1 MAFSV
6 GIDLGTTN
14 TVVSTARRGVTSN
27 IEVTTEAIDQIVNE
41 EWGDIESSTLLP
53 SVLYVNNGLHNVGLI
68 AKEMKG
74 QSSNR
79 VIFNSKNYMG
89 ENDYKWE
96 IDDKEYSP
104 EMVASYFLSAVRK
117 HLLQKYR
124 DEESIDTA
132 VITVPASFNI
142 DQRNATKT
150 AAKLAGF
157 KGDITLISEPTAAVL
172 DFINEQSK
180 LQDCDKFIDLNDFKN
195 ILVFDLGGGTC
206 DVAILKVK
214 INGKEIYVEELA
226 VSPHTLIGGAN
237 FEAYAVEGII
247 KDFEKE
253 NNISLIKELDNDS
266 YRKLKSMLSVY
277 LEKAKIFFAGKYFQY
292 NDGIRDIANIENE
305 LSRLIGIPNVINGK
319 PFRFD
324 LTMKRYNEYI
334 NTLLI
339 KESMENIIAPIE
351 STLRAS
357 NLSSSEIDYIF
368 CVGGMTKYPAVW
380 DAISRYFGKE
390 PLKFTDSMESVSRGA
405 AIYHHYDIKSEP
417 ICGLPDN
424 IRNKEENEEVI
435 DIIPTLPQTV
445 YLNVKDG
452 FPIPLIEAKT
462 KAGTPI
468 IHDDLIKVTS
478 EVGVSL
484 ELYAGMSFFDPDLKR
499 LENVH
504 LKFPVGVSTGTDISL
519 KLEYTQKGILV
530 FEAWIKDRPEIK
542 INLTLE
548 GSQLED
554 KDIKE
559 LNEEYKFDDVR
570 GVM

>member
-14 TVVSTARRGVTSN
+14 TVVSTARRGISSN

-53 SVLYVNNGLHNVGLI
+53 SVLYVNNGLHNVGLM
-68 AKEMKG
+68 AREMKG

-79 VIFNSKNYMG
+79 VIFSSENYMG

-104 EMVASYFLSAVRK
+104 EIVASYFLSAVRK

-124 DEESIDTA
+124 DEESIDSA

-157 KGDITLISEPTAAVL
+157 NGDIILISEPTAAVL

-180 LQDCDKFIDLNDFKN
+180 LQDCDKFIDLNDYKN

-206 DVAILKVK
+206 DVSVLQVK
-214 INGKEIYVEELA
+214 INGKNIYVEEVA

-247 KDFEKE
+247 KDFEKQ
-253 NNISLIKELDNDS
+253 NNISLIKELDTES

-277 LEKAKIFFAGKYFQY
+277 LEKAKIFFAGKYLQF
-292 NDGIRDIANIENE
+292 NDGVRDIENIENE
-305 LSRLIGIPNVINGK
+305 LSRLIGIPNVVNGK

-334 NTLLI
+334 STLLT
-339 KESMENIIAPIE
+339 KESKENIFAPIE
-351 STLRAS
+351 STLRSS
-357 NLSSSEIDYIF
+357 NLKSSEIDYVF

-380 DAISRYFGKE
+380 NAISNYFGKE

-405 AIYHHYDIKSEP
+405 AIYHHYNVKEKPSTEP
-417 ICGLPDN
+417 PEDSGDVGT
-424 IRNKEENEEVI
+424 VI
-435 DIIPTLPQTV
+435 EDVTPTLPQTI

-452 FPIPLIEAKT
+452 FPVPLIEAKT
-462 KAGTPI
+462 KAGTPV
-468 IHDDLIKVTS
+468 IHEDFIEVTS

-499 LENVH
+499 LENVK
-504 LKFPVGVSTGTDISL
+504 LNFPVGVSAGTNISL
-519 KLEYTQKGILV
+519 KLEYTQKGILL

-554 KDIKE
+554 EDIEK
-559 LNEEYKFDDVR
+559 LNKEYKFDDVR
-570 GVM
+570 GVI

>member
-14 TVVSTARRGVTSN
+14 TVVSTARRGISSN

-53 SVLYVNNGLHNVGLI
+53 SVLYVNNGLHNVGLM
-68 AKEMKG
+68 AREMKG

-79 VIFNSKNYMG
+79 VIFSSKNYMG

-104 EMVASYFLSAVRK
+104 EIVASYFLSAVRK

-124 DEESIDTA
+124 DEESIDSA

-157 KGDITLISEPTAAVL
+157 NGDIILISEPTAAVL

-180 LQDCDKFIDLNDFKN
+180 LQDCDKFIDLNDYKN

-206 DVAILKVK
+206 DVSVLQVK
-214 INGKEIYVEELA
+214 INGKNIYVEEVA

-247 KDFEKE
+247 KDFEKQ
-253 NNISLIKELDNDS
+253 NNISLIKELDTES

-277 LEKAKIFFAGKYFQY
+277 LEKAKIFFAGKYLQF
-292 NDGIRDIANIENE
+292 NDGVRDIENIENE
-305 LSRLIGIPNVINGK
+305 LSRLIGIPNVVNGK

-334 NTLLI
+334 STLLT
-339 KESMENIIAPIE
+339 KESKENIFAPIE
-351 STLRAS
+351 STLRSS
-357 NLSSSEIDYIF
+357 NLKISEIDYVF

-380 DAISRYFGKE
+380 NAISNYFGKE

-405 AIYHHYDIKSEP
+405 AIYHHY
-417 ICGLPDN
+417 N
-424 IRNKEENEEVI
+424 VKEKPSTESPEDSGDVGTVI
-435 DIIPTLPQTV
+435 EDVTPTLPQTI

-452 FPIPLIEAKT
+452 FPVPLIEAKT
-462 KAGTPI
+462 KAGTPV
-468 IHDDLIKVTS
+468 IHEDLIEVTS

-499 LENVH
+499 LENVK
-504 LKFPVGVSTGTDISL
+504 LNFPVGVSAGTNISL
-519 KLEYTQKGILV
+519 KLEYTQKGILL

-554 KDIKE
+554 EDIEK
-559 LNEEYKFDDVR
+559 LNKEYKFDDVR
-570 GVM
+570 GVI

>member
-14 TVVSTARRGVTSN
+14 TVVSTARRGISSN

-53 SVLYVNNGLHNVGLI
+53 SVLYVNNGLHNVGLM
-68 AKEMKG
+68 AREMKG

-79 VIFNSKNYMG
+79 VIFSSKNYMG

-104 EMVASYFLSAVRK
+104 EIVASYFLSAVRK

-124 DEESIDTA
+124 DEESIDSA

-157 KGDITLISEPTAAVL
+157 NGDIILISEPTAAVL

-180 LQDCDKFIDLNDFKN
+180 LQDCDKFIDLNDYKN

-206 DVAILKVK
+206 DVSVLQVK
-214 INGKEIYVEELA
+214 INGKNIYVEEVA

-247 KDFEKE
+247 KDFEKQ
-253 NNISLIKELDNDS
+253 NNISLIKELDTES

-277 LEKAKIFFAGKYFQY
+277 LEKAKIFFAGKYLQF
-292 NDGIRDIANIENE
+292 NDGVRDIENIENE
-305 LSRLIGIPNVINGK
+305 LSRLIGIPNVVNGK

-334 NTLLI
+334 STLLT
-339 KESMENIIAPIE
+339 KESKENIFAPIE
-351 STLRAS
+351 STLRSS
-357 NLSSSEIDYIF
+357 NLKSSEIDYVF

-380 DAISRYFGKE
+380 NAISNYFGKE

-405 AIYHHYDIKSEP
+405 AIYHHYNVKEKPSTEP
-417 ICGLPDN
+417 PEDSGDVGT
-424 IRNKEENEEVI
+424 VI
-435 DIIPTLPQTV
+435 EDVTPTLPQTI

-452 FPIPLIEAKT
+452 FPVPLIEAKT
-462 KAGTPI
+462 KAGTPV
-468 IHDDLIKVTS
+468 IHEDFIEVTS

-499 LENVH
+499 LENVK
-504 LKFPVGVSTGTDISL
+504 LNFPVGVSAGTNISL
-519 KLEYTQKGILV
+519 KLEYTQKGILL

-554 KDIKE
+554 EDIEKLNKE
-559 LNEEYKFDDVR
+559 HKFDDVR
-570 GVM
+570 GVI

>member
-14 TVVSTARRGVTSN
+14 TVVSTARRGISSN

-53 SVLYVNNGLHNVGLI
+53 SVLYVNNGLHNVGLM
-68 AKEMKG
+68 AREMKG

-79 VIFNSKNYMG
+79 VIFSSKNYMG

-104 EMVASYFLSAVRK
+104 EIVASYFLSAVRK

-124 DEESIDTA
+124 DEESIDSA

-157 KGDITLISEPTAAVL
+157 NGDIILISEPTAAVL

-180 LQDCDKFIDLNDFKN
+180 LQDCDKFIDLNDYKN

-206 DVAILKVK
+206 DVSVLQVK
-214 INGKEIYVEELA
+214 INGKNIYVEEVA

-247 KDFEKE
+247 KDFEKQ
-253 NNISLIKELDNDS
+253 NNISLIKELDTES

-277 LEKAKIFFAGKYFQY
+277 LEKAKIFFAGKYLQF
-292 NDGIRDIANIENE
+292 NDGVRDIENIENE
-305 LSRLIGIPNVINGK
+305 LSRLIGIPNVVNCK

-334 NTLLI
+334 STLLT
-339 KESMENIIAPIE
+339 KESKENIFAPIE
-351 STLRAS
+351 STLRSS
-357 NLSSSEIDYIF
+357 NLKSSEIDYVF

-380 DAISRYFGKE
+380 NAISNYFGKE

-405 AIYHHYDIKSEP
+405 AIYHHYNVKEKPSTEP
-417 ICGLPDN
+417 PEDSGDVGT
-424 IRNKEENEEVI
+424 VI
-435 DIIPTLPQTV
+435 EDVTPTLPQTI

-452 FPIPLIEAKT
+452 FPVPLIEAKT
-462 KAGTPI
+462 KAGTPV
-468 IHDDLIKVTS
+468 IHEDFIEVTS

-499 LENVH
+499 LENVK
-504 LKFPVGVSTGTDISL
+504 LNFPVGVSAGTNISL
-519 KLEYTQKGILV
+519 KLEYTQKGILL

-554 KDIKE
+554 EDIEK
-559 LNEEYKFDDVR
+559 LNKEYKFDDVR
-570 GVM
+570 GVI

>member
-266 YRKLKSMLSVY
+266 YRKLKSMLSV
-277 LEKAKIFFAGKYFQY
+277 
-292 NDGIRDIANIENE
+292 
-305 LSRLIGIPNVINGK
+305 
-319 PFRFD
+319 
-324 LTMKRYNEYI
+324 
-334 NTLLI
+334 
-339 KESMENIIAPIE
+339 
-351 STLRAS
+351 
-357 NLSSSEIDYIF
+357 
-368 CVGGMTKYPAVW
+368 
-380 DAISRYFGKE
+380 
-390 PLKFTDSMESVSRGA
+390 
-405 AIYHHYDIKSEP
+405 
-417 ICGLPDN
+417 
-424 IRNKEENEEVI
+424 
-435 DIIPTLPQTV
+435 
-445 YLNVKDG
+445 
-452 FPIPLIEAKT
+452 
-462 KAGTPI
+462 
-468 IHDDLIKVTS
+468 
-478 EVGVSL
+478 
-484 ELYAGMSFFDPDLKR
+484 
-499 LENVH
+499 
-504 LKFPVGVSTGTDISL
+504 
-519 KLEYTQKGILV
+519 
-530 FEAWIKDRPEIK
+530 
-542 INLTLE
+542 
-548 GSQLED
+548 
-554 KDIKE
+554 
-559 LNEEYKFDDVR
+559 
-570 GVM
+570 

>member
-14 TVVSTARRGVTSN
+14 TVVSTARRGISSN

-53 SVLYVNNGLHNVGLI
+53 SVLYVNNGLHNVGLM
-68 AKEMKG
+68 AREMKG

-79 VIFNSKNYMG
+79 VIFSSENYMG

-104 EMVASYFLSAVRK
+104 EIVASYFLSAVRK

-124 DEESIDTA
+124 DEESIDSA

-157 KGDITLISEPTAAVL
+157 NGDIILISEPTAAVL

-180 LQDCDKFIDLNDFKN
+180 LQDCDKFIDLNDYKN

-206 DVAILKVK
+206 DVSVLQVK
-214 INGKEIYVEELA
+214 INGKNIYVEEVA

-247 KDFEKE
+247 KDFEKQ
-253 NNISLIKELDNDS
+253 NNISLIKELDTES

-277 LEKAKIFFAGKYFQY
+277 LEKAKIFFAGKYLQF
-292 NDGIRDIANIENE
+292 NDGVRDIENIENV
-305 LSRLIGIPNVINGK
+305 LSRLIGIPNVVNGK

-334 NTLLI
+334 STLLT
-339 KESMENIIAPIE
+339 KESKENIFAPIE
-351 STLRAS
+351 STLRSS
-357 NLSSSEIDYIF
+357 NLKSSEIDYVF

-380 DAISRYFGKE
+380 NAISNYFGKE

-405 AIYHHYDIKSEP
+405 AIYHHYNVKEKPSTEP
-417 ICGLPDN
+417 PEDSGDVGT
-424 IRNKEENEEVI
+424 VI
-435 DIIPTLPQTV
+435 EDVTPTLPQTI

-452 FPIPLIEAKT
+452 FPVPLIEAKT
-462 KAGTPI
+462 KAGTPV
-468 IHDDLIKVTS
+468 IHEDFIEVTS

-499 LENVH
+499 LENVK
-504 LKFPVGVSTGTDISL
+504 LNFPVGVSAGTNISL
-519 KLEYTQKGILV
+519 KLEYTQKGILL

-554 KDIKE
+554 EDIEK
-559 LNEEYKFDDVR
+559 LNKEYKFDDVR
-570 GVM
+570 GVI

>member
-14 TVVSTARRGVTSN
+14 TVVSTARRGISSN

-53 SVLYVNNGLHNVGLI
+53 SVLYVNNGLHNVGLM
-68 AKEMKG
+68 AREMKG

-79 VIFNSKNYMG
+79 VIFSSKNYMG

-104 EMVASYFLSAVRK
+104 EIVASYFLSAVRK

-124 DEESIDTA
+124 DEESIDSA

-157 KGDITLISEPTAAVL
+157 NGDIILISEPTAAVL

-180 LQDCDKFIDLNDFKN
+180 LQDCDKFIDLNDYKN

-206 DVAILKVK
+206 DVSVLQVK
-214 INGKEIYVEELA
+214 INGKNIYVEEVA

-247 KDFEKE
+247 KDFEKQ
-253 NNISLIKELDNDS
+253 NNISLIKELDTES

-277 LEKAKIFFAGKYFQY
+277 LEKAKIFFAGKYLQF
-292 NDGIRDIANIENE
+292 NDGVRDIENIENE
-305 LSRLIGIPNVINGK
+305 LSRLIGIPNVVNGK

-334 NTLLI
+334 STLLT
-339 KESMENIIAPIE
+339 KESKENIFAPIE
-351 STLRAS
+351 STLRSS
-357 NLSSSEIDYIF
+357 NLKSSEIDYVF

-380 DAISRYFGKE
+380 NAISNYFGKE

-405 AIYHHYDIKSEP
+405 AIYHHYNVKEKPSTEP
-417 ICGLPDN
+417 PEDSGDVGT
-424 IRNKEENEEVI
+424 VI
-435 DIIPTLPQTV
+435 EDVTPTLPQTI

-452 FPIPLIEAKT
+452 FPVPLIEAKT
-462 KAGTPI
+462 KAGTPV
-468 IHDDLIKVTS
+468 IHEDFIEVTS

-499 LENVH
+499 LENVK
-504 LKFPVGVSTGTDISL
+504 LNFPVGVSAGTNISL
-519 KLEYTQKGILV
+519 KLEYTQKGILL

-554 KDIKE
+554 EDIEK
-559 LNEEYKFDDVR
+559 LNKEYKFDDVR
-570 GVM
+570 GVI

>member
-14 TVVSTARRGVTSN
+14 TVVSTARRGISSN

-53 SVLYVNNGLHNVGLI
+53 SVLYVNNGLHNVGLM
-68 AKEMKG
+68 AREMKG

-79 VIFNSKNYMG
+79 VIFSSKNYMG

-104 EMVASYFLSAVRK
+104 EIVASYFLSAVRK

-124 DEESIDTA
+124 DEESIDSA

-157 KGDITLISEPTAAVL
+157 NDDIILISEPTAAVL

-180 LQDCDKFIDLNDFKN
+180 LQDCDKFIDLNDYKN

-206 DVAILKVK
+206 DVSVLQVK
-214 INGKEIYVEELA
+214 INGKNIYVEEVA

-247 KDFEKE
+247 KDFEKQ
-253 NNISLIKELDNDS
+253 NNISLIKELDTES

-277 LEKAKIFFAGKYFQY
+277 LEKAKIFFAGKYLQF
-292 NDGIRDIANIENE
+292 NDGVRDIENIENE
-305 LSRLIGIPNVINGK
+305 LSRLIGIPNVVNGK

-334 NTLLI
+334 STLLT
-339 KESMENIIAPIE
+339 KESKENIFAPIE
-351 STLRAS
+351 STLRSS
-357 NLSSSEIDYIF
+357 NLKSSEIDYVF

-380 DAISRYFGKE
+380 NAISNYFGKE

-405 AIYHHYDIKSEP
+405 AIYHHYNVKEKPSTEP
-417 ICGLPDN
+417 PEDSGDVGT
-424 IRNKEENEEVI
+424 VI
-435 DIIPTLPQTV
+435 EDVTPTLPQTI

-452 FPIPLIEAKT
+452 FPVPLIEAKT
-462 KAGTPI
+462 KAGTPV
-468 IHDDLIKVTS
+468 IHEDLIEVTS

-499 LENVH
+499 LENVK
-504 LKFPVGVSTGTDISL
+504 LNFPVGVSAGTNISL
-519 KLEYTQKGILV
+519 KLEYTQKGILL

-554 KDIKE
+554 EDIEK
-559 LNEEYKFDDVR
+559 LNKEYKFDDVR
-570 GVM
+570 GVI

>member
-14 TVVSTARRGVTSN
+14 TVVSTARRGISSN

-53 SVLYVNNGLHNVGLI
+53 SVLYVNNGLHNVGLM
-68 AKEMKG
+68 AREMKG

-79 VIFNSKNYMG
+79 VIFSSKNYMG

-104 EMVASYFLSAVRK
+104 EIVASYFLSAVRK

-124 DEESIDTA
+124 DEESIDSA

-157 KGDITLISEPTAAVL
+157 NGDIILISEPTAAVL

-180 LQDCDKFIDLNDFKN
+180 LQDCDKFIDLNDYKN

-206 DVAILKVK
+206 DVSVLQVK
-214 INGKEIYVEELA
+214 INGKNIYVEEVA

-247 KDFEKE
+247 KDFEKQ
-253 NNISLIKELDNDS
+253 NNISLIKELDTES

-277 LEKAKIFFAGKYFQY
+277 LEKAKIFFAGKYLQF
-292 NDGIRDIANIENE
+292 NDGVRDIENIENE
-305 LSRLIGIPNVINGK
+305 LSRLIGIPNVVNGK

-334 NTLLI
+334 STLLT
-339 KESMENIIAPIE
+339 KESKENIFAPIE
-351 STLRAS
+351 STLRSS
-357 NLSSSEIDYIF
+357 NLKSSEIDYVF

-380 DAISRYFGKE
+380 NAISNYFGKE

-405 AIYHHYDIKSEP
+405 AIYHHYNVKEKPSTEP
-417 ICGLPDN
+417 PEDSGAVGT
-424 IRNKEENEEVI
+424 VI
-435 DIIPTLPQTV
+435 EDVTPTLPQTI

-452 FPIPLIEAKT
+452 FPVPLIEAKT
-462 KAGTPI
+462 KAGTPV
-468 IHDDLIKVTS
+468 IHEDLIEVTS

-499 LENVH
+499 LENVK
-504 LKFPVGVSTGTDISL
+504 LNFPVGVSAGTNISL
-519 KLEYTQKGILV
+519 KLEYTQKGILL

-554 KDIKE
+554 EDIEK
-559 LNEEYKFDDVR
+559 LNKEYKFDDVR
-570 GVM
+570 GVI

>member
-14 TVVSTARRGVTSN
+14 TVVSTARRGISSN
-27 IEVTTEAIDQIVNE
+27 IEVTTEAIDQIVDE

-53 SVLYVNNGLHNVGLI
+53 SVLYVNNGLHNVGLM
-68 AKEMKG
+68 AREMKG

-79 VIFNSKNYMG
+79 VIFSSKNYMG

-104 EMVASYFLSAVRK
+104 EIVASYFLSAVRK

-124 DEESIDTA
+124 DEESIDSA

-157 KGDITLISEPTAAVL
+157 NGDIILISEPTAAVL

-180 LQDCDKFIDLNDFKN
+180 LQDCDKFIDLNDYKN

-206 DVAILKVK
+206 DVSVLQVK
-214 INGKEIYVEELA
+214 INGKNIYVEEVA

-247 KDFEKE
+247 KDFEKQ
-253 NNISLIKELDNDS
+253 NNISLIKELDTES

-277 LEKAKIFFAGKYFQY
+277 LEKAKIFFAGKYLQF
-292 NDGIRDIANIENE
+292 NDGVRDIENIENE
-305 LSRLIGIPNVINGK
+305 LSRLIGIPNVVNGK

-334 NTLLI
+334 STLLT
-339 KESMENIIAPIE
+339 KESKENIFAPIE
-351 STLRAS
+351 STLRSS
-357 NLSSSEIDYIF
+357 NLKSSEIDYVF

-380 DAISRYFGKE
+380 NAISNYFGKE

-405 AIYHHYDIKSEP
+405 AIYHHYNVKEKPSTEP
-417 ICGLPDN
+417 PEDSGDVGT
-424 IRNKEENEEVI
+424 VI
-435 DIIPTLPQTV
+435 EDVTPTLPQTI

-452 FPIPLIEAKT
+452 FPVPLIEAKT
-462 KAGTPI
+462 KAGTPV
-468 IHDDLIKVTS
+468 IHEDLIEVTS

-499 LENVH
+499 LENVK
-504 LKFPVGVSTGTDISL
+504 LNFPVGVSAGTNISL
-519 KLEYTQKGILV
+519 KLEYTQKGILL

-554 KDIKE
+554 EDIEK
-559 LNEEYKFDDVR
+559 LNKEYKFDDVR
-570 GVM
+570 GVI

>member
-1 MAFSV
+1 
-6 GIDLGTTN
+6 
-14 TVVSTARRGVTSN
+14 
-27 IEVTTEAIDQIVNE
+27 
-41 EWGDIESSTLLP
+41 
-53 SVLYVNNGLHNVGLI
+53 
-68 AKEMKG
+68 MKG

-79 VIFNSKNYMG
+79 VIFSSKNYMG

-104 EMVASYFLSAVRK
+104 EIVASYFLSAVRK

-124 DEESIDTA
+124 DEESIDSA

-157 KGDITLISEPTAAVL
+157 NGDIILISEPTAAVL

-180 LQDCDKFIDLNDFKN
+180 LQDCDKFIDLNDYKN

-206 DVAILKVK
+206 DVSVLQVK
-214 INGKEIYVEELA
+214 INGKNIYVEEVA

-247 KDFEKE
+247 KDFEKQ
-253 NNISLIKELDNDS
+253 NNISLIKELDTES

-277 LEKAKIFFAGKYFQY
+277 LEKAKIFFAGKYLQF
-292 NDGIRDIANIENE
+292 NDGVRDIENIDNE
-305 LSRLIGIPNVINGK
+305 LSRLIGIPNVVNGK

-334 NTLLI
+334 STLLT
-339 KESMENIIAPIE
+339 KESKENIFAPIE
-351 STLRAS
+351 STLRSS
-357 NLSSSEIDYIF
+357 NLKSSEIDYVF

-380 DAISRYFGKE
+380 NAISNYFGKE

-405 AIYHHYDIKSEP
+405 AIYHHYNVKEKPSTEP
-417 ICGLPDN
+417 PEDSGDVGT
-424 IRNKEENEEVI
+424 VI
-435 DIIPTLPQTV
+435 EDVTPTLPQTI

-452 FPIPLIEAKT
+452 FPVPLIEAKT
-462 KAGTPI
+462 KAGTPV
-468 IHDDLIKVTS
+468 IHEDFIEVTS

-499 LENVH
+499 LENVK
-504 LKFPVGVSTGTDISL
+504 LNFPVGVSAGTNISL
-519 KLEYTQKGILV
+519 KLEYTQKGILL

-554 KDIKE
+554 EDIEK
-559 LNEEYKFDDVR
+559 LNKEYKFDDVR
-570 GVM
+570 GVI

>member
-14 TVVSTARRGVTSN
+14 TVVSTARRGISSN

-53 SVLYVNNGLHNVGLI
+53 SVLYVNNGLHNVGLM
-68 AKEMKG
+68 AREMKG

-79 VIFNSKNYMG
+79 VIFSSKNYMG

-104 EMVASYFLSAVRK
+104 EIVASYFLSAVRK

-124 DEESIDTA
+124 DEESIDSA

-157 KGDITLISEPTAAVL
+157 NGDIILISEPTAAVL

-180 LQDCDKFIDLNDFKN
+180 LQDCDKFIDLNDYKN

-206 DVAILKVK
+206 DVSVLQVK
-214 INGKEIYVEELA
+214 INGKNIYVEEVA

-247 KDFEKE
+247 KDFEKQ
-253 NNISLIKELDNDS
+253 NNISLIKELDTES

-277 LEKAKIFFAGKYFQY
+277 LEKAKIFFAGKYLQF
-292 NDGIRDIANIENE
+292 NDGVRDSENIENE
-305 LSRLIGIPNVINGK
+305 LSRLIGIPNVVNGK

-334 NTLLI
+334 STLLT
-339 KESMENIIAPIE
+339 KESKENIFAPIE
-351 STLRAS
+351 STLRSS
-357 NLSSSEIDYIF
+357 NLKSSEIDYVF

-380 DAISRYFGKE
+380 NAISNYFGKE

-405 AIYHHYDIKSEP
+405 AIYHHYNVKEKPSTEP
-417 ICGLPDN
+417 PEDSGDVGT
-424 IRNKEENEEVI
+424 VI
-435 DIIPTLPQTV
+435 EDVTPTLPQTI

-452 FPIPLIEAKT
+452 FPVPLIEAKT
-462 KAGTPI
+462 KAGTPV
-468 IHDDLIKVTS
+468 IHEDLIEVTS

-499 LENVH
+499 LENVK
-504 LKFPVGVSTGTDISL
+504 LNFPVGVSAGTNISL
-519 KLEYTQKGILV
+519 KLEYTQKGILL

-554 KDIKE
+554 EDIEK
-559 LNEEYKFDDVR
+559 LNKEYKFDDVR
-570 GVM
+570 GVI

>member
-14 TVVSTARRGVTSN
+14 TVVSTARRGISSN

-53 SVLYVNNGLHNVGLI
+53 SVLYVNNGLHNVGLM
-68 AKEMKG
+68 AREMKG

-79 VIFNSKNYMG
+79 VIFSSKNYMG

-104 EMVASYFLSAVRK
+104 EIVASYFLSAVRK

-124 DEESIDTA
+124 DEESIDSA

-157 KGDITLISEPTAAVL
+157 NGDIILISEPTAAVL

-180 LQDCDKFIDLNDFKN
+180 LQDCDKFIDLNDYKN

-206 DVAILKVK
+206 DVSVLQVK
-214 INGKEIYVEELA
+214 INGKNIYVEEVA

-247 KDFEKE
+247 KDFEKQ
-253 NNISLIKELDNDS
+253 NNISLIKELDTES

-277 LEKAKIFFAGKYFQY
+277 LEKAKIFFAGKYLQF
-292 NDGIRDIANIENE
+292 NDGVRDIENIENE
-305 LSRLIGIPNVINGK
+305 LSRLIGIPNVVNGK

-334 NTLLI
+334 STLLT
-339 KESMENIIAPIE
+339 KESKENIFAPIE
-351 STLRAS
+351 STLRSS
-357 NLSSSEIDYIF
+357 NLKSSEIDYVF

-380 DAISRYFGKE
+380 NAISNYFGKE

-405 AIYHHYDIKSEP
+405 AIYHHYNVKEKPWTEP
-417 ICGLPDN
+417 PEDSGDVGT
-424 IRNKEENEEVI
+424 VI
-435 DIIPTLPQTV
+435 EDVTPTLPQTI

-452 FPIPLIEAKT
+452 FPVPLIEAKT
-462 KAGTPI
+462 KAGTPV
-468 IHDDLIKVTS
+468 IHEDLIEVTS

-499 LENVH
+499 LENVK
-504 LKFPVGVSTGTDISL
+504 LNFPVGVSAGTNISL
-519 KLEYTQKGILV
+519 KLEYTQKGILL

-554 KDIKE
+554 EDIEK
-559 LNEEYKFDDVR
+559 LNKEYKFDDVR
-570 GVM
+570 GVI

>member
-14 TVVSTARRGVTSN
+14 TVVSTARRGISSN
-27 IEVTTEAIDQIVNE
+27 IEVITEAIDQIVNE

-53 SVLYVNNGLHNVGLI
+53 SVLYVNNGLHNVGLM
-68 AKEMKG
+68 AREMKG

-79 VIFNSKNYMG
+79 VIFSSKNYMG

-104 EMVASYFLSAVRK
+104 EIVASYFLSAVRK

-124 DEESIDTA
+124 DEESIDSA

-157 KGDITLISEPTAAVL
+157 NGDIILISEPTAAVL

-180 LQDCDKFIDLNDFKN
+180 LQDCDKFIDLNDYKN

-206 DVAILKVK
+206 DVSVLQVK
-214 INGKEIYVEELA
+214 INGKNIYVEEVA

-247 KDFEKE
+247 KDFEKQ
-253 NNISLIKELDNDS
+253 NNISLIKELDTES

-277 LEKAKIFFAGKYFQY
+277 LEKAKIFFAGKYLQF
-292 NDGIRDIANIENE
+292 NDGVRDIENIENE
-305 LSRLIGIPNVINGK
+305 LSRLIGIPNVVNGK

-334 NTLLI
+334 STLLT
-339 KESMENIIAPIE
+339 KESKENIFAPIE
-351 STLRAS
+351 STLRSS
-357 NLSSSEIDYIF
+357 NLKSSEIDYVF

-380 DAISRYFGKE
+380 NAISNYFGKE

-405 AIYHHYDIKSEP
+405 AIYHHYNVKEKPSTEP
-417 ICGLPDN
+417 PEDSGDVGT
-424 IRNKEENEEVI
+424 VI
-435 DIIPTLPQTV
+435 EDVTPTLPQTI

-452 FPIPLIEAKT
+452 FPVPLIEAKT
-462 KAGTPI
+462 KAGTPV
-468 IHDDLIKVTS
+468 IHEDFIEVTS

-499 LENVH
+499 LENVK
-504 LKFPVGVSTGTDISL
+504 LNFPVGVSAGTNISL
-519 KLEYTQKGILV
+519 KLEYTQKGILL

-554 KDIKE
+554 EDIEK
-559 LNEEYKFDDVR
+559 LNKEYKFDDVR
-570 GVM
+570 GVI

>member
-14 TVVSTARRGVTSN
+14 TVVSTARRGISSN
-27 IEVTTEAIDQIVNE
+27 IEVNTEAIDQIVNE

-53 SVLYVNNGLHNVGLI
+53 SVLYVNNGLHNVGLM
-68 AKEMKG
+68 AREMKG

-79 VIFNSKNYMG
+79 VIFSSKNYMG

-104 EMVASYFLSAVRK
+104 EIVASYFLSAVRK

-124 DEESIDTA
+124 DEESIDSA

-157 KGDITLISEPTAAVL
+157 NGDIILISEPTAAVL

-180 LQDCDKFIDLNDFKN
+180 LQDCDKFIDLNDYKN

-206 DVAILKVK
+206 DVSVLQVK
-214 INGKEIYVEELA
+214 INGKNIYVEEVA

-247 KDFEKE
+247 KDFEKQ
-253 NNISLIKELDNDS
+253 NNISLIKELDTES

-277 LEKAKIFFAGKYFQY
+277 LEKAKIFFAGKYLQF
-292 NDGIRDIANIENE
+292 NDGVRDIENIENE
-305 LSRLIGIPNVINGK
+305 LSRLIGIPNVVNGK

-334 NTLLI
+334 STLLT
-339 KESMENIIAPIE
+339 KESKENIFAPIE
-351 STLRAS
+351 STLRSS
-357 NLSSSEIDYIF
+357 NLKSGEIDYVF

-380 DAISRYFGKE
+380 NAISNYFGKE

-405 AIYHHYDIKSEP
+405 AIYHHYNVKEKPSTEP
-417 ICGLPDN
+417 LEDSGDVGT
-424 IRNKEENEEVI
+424 VI
-435 DIIPTLPQTV
+435 EDVTPTLPQTI

-452 FPIPLIEAKT
+452 FPVPLIEAKT
-462 KAGTPI
+462 KAGTPV
-468 IHDDLIKVTS
+468 IHEDLIEVTS

-499 LENVH
+499 LENVK
-504 LKFPVGVSTGTDISL
+504 LNFPVGVSAGTNISL
-519 KLEYTQKGILV
+519 KLEYTQKGILL

-554 KDIKE
+554 EDIEK
-559 LNEEYKFDDVR
+559 LNKEYKFDDVR
-570 GVM
+570 GVI

>member
-14 TVVSTARRGVTSN
+14 TVVSTARRGISSN

-53 SVLYVNNGLHNVGLI
+53 SVLYVNNGLHNVGLM
-68 AKEMKG
+68 AREMKG

-79 VIFNSKNYMG
+79 VIFSSKNYMG

-104 EMVASYFLSAVRK
+104 EIVASYFLSAVRK

-124 DEESIDTA
+124 DEESIDSA

-157 KGDITLISEPTAAVL
+157 NGDIILISEPTAAVL

-180 LQDCDKFIDLNDFKN
+180 LQDCDKFIDLNDYKN

-206 DVAILKVK
+206 DVSVLQVK
-214 INGKEIYVEELA
+214 INGKNIYVEEVA

-247 KDFEKE
+247 KDFEKQ
-253 NNISLIKELDNDS
+253 NNISLIKELDTES

-277 LEKAKIFFAGKYFQY
+277 LEKAKIFFAGKYLQF
-292 NDGIRDIANIENE
+292 NDGVRDIENIENE
-305 LSRLIGIPNVINGK
+305 LSRLIGIPNVVNGK

-334 NTLLI
+334 STLLT
-339 KESMENIIAPIE
+339 KESKENIFAPIE
-351 STLRAS
+351 STLRSS
-357 NLSSSEIDYIF
+357 NLKSSEIDYVF

-380 DAISRYFGKE
+380 NAISNYFGKE
-390 PLKFTDSMESVSRGA
+390 PLKFTDSMESVSGGA
-405 AIYHHYDIKSEP
+405 AIYHHYNVKEKPSTEP
-417 ICGLPDN
+417 PEDSGDVGT
-424 IRNKEENEEVI
+424 VI
-435 DIIPTLPQTV
+435 EDVTPTLPQTI

-452 FPIPLIEAKT
+452 FPVPLIEAKT
-462 KAGTPI
+462 KAGTPV
-468 IHDDLIKVTS
+468 IHEDFIEVTS

-499 LENVH
+499 LENVK
-504 LKFPVGVSTGTDISL
+504 LNFPVGVSAGTNISL
-519 KLEYTQKGILV
+519 KLEYTQKGILL

-554 KDIKE
+554 EDIEK
-559 LNEEYKFDDVR
+559 LNKEYKFDDVR
-570 GVM
+570 GVI

>member
-14 TVVSTARRGVTSN
+14 TVVSTARRGISSN

-53 SVLYVNNGLHNVGLI
+53 SVLYVNNGLHNVGLM
-68 AKEMKG
+68 AREMKG

-79 VIFNSKNYMG
+79 VIFSSKNYMG

-104 EMVASYFLSAVRK
+104 EIVASYFLSAVRK

-124 DEESIDTA
+124 DEESIDSA

-157 KGDITLISEPTAAVL
+157 NGDIILISEPTAAVL

-180 LQDCDKFIDLNDFKN
+180 LQDCDKFIDLNDYKN

-206 DVAILKVK
+206 DVSVLQVK
-214 INGKEIYVEELA
+214 INGKNIYVEEVA

-247 KDFEKE
+247 KDFEKQ
-253 NNISLIKELDNDS
+253 NNISLIKELDTES

-277 LEKAKIFFAGKYFQY
+277 LEKAKIFFAGKYLQF
-292 NDGIRDIANIENE
+292 NDGVRDIENIENE
-305 LSRLIGIPNVINGK
+305 LSRLIGIPNVVNGK

-334 NTLLI
+334 STLLT
-339 KESMENIIAPIE
+339 KESKENIFAPIE
-351 STLRAS
+351 STLRSS
-357 NLSSSEIDYIF
+357 NLKSSEIDYVF

-380 DAISRYFGKE
+380 NAISNYFGKE

-405 AIYHHYDIKSEP
+405 AIYHHYNVKEKPSTEP
-417 ICGLPDN
+417 LEDSGDVGT
-424 IRNKEENEEVI
+424 VI
-435 DIIPTLPQTV
+435 EDVTPTLPQTI

-452 FPIPLIEAKT
+452 FPVPLIEAKT
-462 KAGTPI
+462 KAGTPV
-468 IHDDLIKVTS
+468 IHEDLIEVTS

-499 LENVH
+499 LENVK
-504 LKFPVGVSTGTDISL
+504 LNFPVGVSAGTNISL
-519 KLEYTQKGILV
+519 KLEYTQKGILL

-554 KDIKE
+554 EDIEK
-559 LNEEYKFDDVR
+559 LNKEYKFDDVR
-570 GVM
+570 GVI

>member
-14 TVVSTARRGVTSN
+14 TVVSTARRGISSN

-53 SVLYVNNGLHNVGLI
+53 SVLYVNNGLHNVGLM
-68 AKEMKG
+68 AREMKG

-79 VIFNSKNYMG
+79 VIFSSKNYMG

-104 EMVASYFLSAVRK
+104 EIVASYFLSSVRK

-124 DEESIDTA
+124 DEESIDSA

-157 KGDITLISEPTAAVL
+157 NGDIILISEPTAAVL

-180 LQDCDKFIDLNDFKN
+180 LQDCDKFIDLNDYKN

-206 DVAILKVK
+206 DVSVLQVK
-214 INGKEIYVEELA
+214 INGKNIYVEEVA

-247 KDFEKE
+247 KDFEKQ
-253 NNISLIKELDNDS
+253 NNISLIKELDTES

-277 LEKAKIFFAGKYFQY
+277 LEKAKIFFAGKYLQF
-292 NDGIRDIANIENE
+292 NDGVRDIENIENE
-305 LSRLIGIPNVINGK
+305 LSRLIGIPNVVNGK

-334 NTLLI
+334 STLLT
-339 KESMENIIAPIE
+339 KESKENIFAPIE
-351 STLRAS
+351 STLRSS
-357 NLSSSEIDYIF
+357 NLKSSEIDYVF

-380 DAISRYFGKE
+380 NAISNYFGKE

-405 AIYHHYDIKSEP
+405 AIYHHYNVKEKPSTEP
-417 ICGLPDN
+417 PEDSGDVGT
-424 IRNKEENEEVI
+424 VI
-435 DIIPTLPQTV
+435 EDVTPTLPQTI

-452 FPIPLIEAKT
+452 FPVPIIEAKT
-462 KAGTPI
+462 KAGTPV
-468 IHDDLIKVTS
+468 IHEDLIEVTS

-499 LENVH
+499 LENVK
-504 LKFPVGVSTGTDISL
+504 LNFPVGVSAGTNISL
-519 KLEYTQKGILV
+519 KLEYTQKGILL

-554 KDIKE
+554 EDIEK
-559 LNEEYKFDDVR
+559 LNKEYKFDDVR
-570 GVM
+570 GVI